1 MQKPEAIL
9 CGEHVTFA
17 VKSYVEVGVK
27 LPPPR
32 RYEAGHRLSVASI
45 KKLRSAP
52 YDETSEKLV
61 RWKK

>member
-1 MQKPEAIL
+1 L

-27 LPPPR
+27 LPSR
-32 RYEAGHRLSVASI
+32 RYEAGHRLSVVSI
-45 KKLRSAP
+45 TKLRSEP

>member
-1 MQKPEAIL
+1 MQKLEAIL

-27 LPPPR
+27 LPSR
-32 RYEAGHRLSVASI
+32 RYEAGHRLSVVSI
-45 KKLRSAP
+45 TKLRSEP